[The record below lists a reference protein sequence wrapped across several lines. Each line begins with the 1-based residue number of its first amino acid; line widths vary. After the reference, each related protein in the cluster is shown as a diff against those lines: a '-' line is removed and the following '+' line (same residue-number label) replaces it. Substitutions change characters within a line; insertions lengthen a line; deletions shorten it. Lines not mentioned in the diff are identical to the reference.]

1 MYCTNTEQKE
11 IDWRE
16 LERAKERVR
25 AKRFGVQKAV
35 EEAKAEKPDEHTLY
49 RRKIVRESQKRR
61 RDYARQQGMCSI
73 CCKRPAEANHKTCPV
88 CIARAKAY
96 KKKHG

>member
-1 MYCTNTEQKE
+1 MYCANTEQKE

-35 EEAKAEKPDEHTLY
+35 KEAKAEKPDEHTLY
-49 RRKIVRESQKRR
+49 RRKIARESQKRR
-61 RDYARQQGMCSI
+61 RGLRQATGHVLDMLQAVGGG
-73 CCKRPAEANHKTCPV
+73 RP
-88 CIARAKAY
+88 
-96 KKKHG
+96 